1 MRTQLLPYQ
10 KNTADLFDHFVHLP
24 YAIFLDSSHTS
35 EQYDIFSADPI
46 EVITDQ
52 KKNIFTKVK
61 TALKKLKIKYD
72 HHSTLPFTIGAMGYF
87 SYDIGRTLEKIPVIA
102 KEDIALPN
110 AVIGIYDWSIV
121 VDHVEQKIFLTTARK
136 ATQQKILALL
146 KTKPRTQ
153 KKFSLTEKFQS
164 NLNKQYYQNAFH
176 NIKKNIIAGNCY
188 QVNFAQRFSAS
199 FIGSPWQA
207 YKILRKKNKAPYSA
221 FFNLQ
226 EGAILSCSPERF
238 LKVNNGVA
246 ETKPIKGTSPRFKN
260 KTKDRLSATQLLKSE
275 KDRAENIMIV
285 DLLRNDLSR
294 TCTDITVQALCA
306 LESFTNVH
314 HLVSTITGKL
324 RPQKTAL
331 DLLQNCFPGGSI
343 TGAPKIAAMKIIEA
357 LEPHRRSIYCGSIF
371 YADINENMGSN
382 ILIRTAICDRNKI
395 HCYAGGGIV
404 YDSECEMEYAETL
417 SKVQN
422 IINLIAD
429 CWLLF

>member
-1 MRTQLLPYQ
+1 MQTQLLPYQ

-24 YAIFLDSSHTS
+24 YAIFLDSSNTS
-35 EQYDIFSADPI
+35 ERYDIFSADPI
-46 EVITDQ
+46 EIITDQ
-52 KKNIFTKVK
+52 KKNIFAAVK

-72 HHSTLPFTIGAMGYF
+72 HQQTLPFTIGAMGYL
-87 SYDIGRTLEKIPVIA
+87 SYDIGRTLETIPTIA
-102 KEDIALPN
+102 ADDIDLLK
-110 AVIGIYDWSIV
+110 AVIGIYDWSVV
-121 VDHVEQKIFLTTARK
+121 VDHFDKKIFLTTAR
-136 ATQQKILALL
+136 AETQKKILALL
-146 KTKPRTQ
+146 KTKPRAQ

-164 NLNKQYYQNAFH
+164 NMSQQYYQNAFRD
-176 NIKKNIIAGNCY
+176 IKKNIIAGNCY

-199 FIGSPWQA
+199 FVGSPWQA
-207 YKILRKKNKAPYSA
+207 YKVLRKKNSAPYSA

-238 LKVNNGVA
+238 LKVDNGVA

-260 KTKDRLSATQLLKSE
+260 KTKDRLSADQLLKSE

-294 TCTDITVQALCA
+294 ACTDVTVQQLCA

-324 RPQKTAL
+324 HPKKTAL
-331 DLLQNCFPGGSI
+331 DLLQHCFPGGSI
-343 TGAPKIAAMKIIEA
+343 TGAPKIAAMKIIET

-371 YADINENMGSN
+371 YADINGKMDSN
-382 ILIRTAICDRNKI
+382 ILIRTAICDHNKI

-404 YDSECEMEYAETL
+404 YDSACEMEYAETL
-417 SKVQN
+417 GKVQN

-429 CWLLF
+429 C